1 MNKIE
6 SYIDSVIPK
15 NIPKTKQQKLKSE
28 IESHIYDRI
37 DFYTDIGYDTDS
49 SINKALADMGEDEET
64 KTSIR
69 NDFEELHFEHTHW
82 ALIASAIIF
91 IISMLPFIVICF
103 ATDASNGVLVALSF
117 LSIFCVAA
125 EIWYCYKKG
134 LQKCLIGIGISN
146 LLILPTVLII
156 AYPFFGCDA
165 FGDVVTYILDAYT
178 NISVK
183 DFLSGCTGFE
193 EHSSTFIIVIFAV
206 ISFVLSDKI
215 RKYGKRHKNN
225 WGVILSAIVYLVVS
239 IFVLSF
245 CNTAAEYFNI
255 HPERSCDYVTA
266 TTVDYEQDE
275 DDYKEFLRYN
285 NGEYSF
291 FPSVEE
297 AENNHS
303 FKYRR
308 YKDYSL
314 FGGSGYLVSQKLTEE
329 EFDAKV
335 NSLKENHSFLTEPV
349 ICSDGSGDYKIPE
362 EKFEI
367 FDYTFMV
374 LCDETDYYGE
384 VVYPDYPKSFG
395 MIAVSDEEN
404 KIVYFAFESI
414 DLDIITD
421 MIDFVEENFPGW
433 ENV

>member
-6 SYIDSVIPK
+6 SYVDSVIPK
-15 NIPKTKQQKLKSE
+15 NISKSKQQKLKSE

-69 NDFEELHFEHTHW
+69 NDFEKIHFEHTRW

-91 IISMLPFIVICF
+91 IISMLPFILICF
-103 ATDASNGVLVALSF
+103 ATDVSNGVPVALSF

-146 LLILPTVLII
+146 LLILPTVII
-156 AYPFFGCDA
+156 ISYPFFGCDA
-165 FGDVVTYILDAYT
+165 FGDVVTYFLDAYT
-178 NISVK
+178 NLSVK
-183 DFLSGCTGFE
+183 DFLSGCTGFDY
-193 EHSSTFIIVIFAV
+193 HFSTFIIVIFAV

-215 RKYGKRHKNN
+215 RKYGKQHKYNN
-225 WGVILSAIVYLVVS
+225 LGVILSAIVYLFVS
-239 IFVLSF
+239 VFVFSF

-266 TTVDYEQDE
+266 ITVDYKQDE
-275 DDYKEFLRYN
+275 DDYKEFLKYS
-285 NGEYSF
+285 NGECSF

-297 AENNHS
+297 VENNPN

-308 YKDYSL
+308 YADHSL
-314 FGGSGYLVSQKLTEE
+314 FGGSGCLVSQKLNEE

-335 NSLKENHSFLTEPV
+335 NSLKESHSFLTEPV
-349 ICSDGSGDYKIPE
+349 MDSDGYYKIPE

-374 LCDETDYYGE
+374 LSDEE
-384 VVYPDYPKSFG
+384 VTYPVYPKSFG
-395 MIAVSDEEN
+395 MIAVSDVEN